1 MNTVLHAGLRAL
13 VFLGIALVLGSGIF
27 ARWISPETLT
37 KATRRY
43 LRLGLWIGCGFV
55 IVGSFGEIAMTVTR
69 ILRGRFAT
77 AVLIDYLLTT
87 RHGQATLVRSG
98 LVVLLG
104 VWGMR
109 TLQRRFDRLIY
120 AVLGLSLLATISIIS
135 HSGTMGTLPFL
146 GDLAHLVGTAL
157 WGGGLL
163 YLAWVPIWQSGPLL
177 KQAVGRV
184 STLGVISVI
193 VLISSGSYMGALHL
207 YGLGALTETSYGLSL
222 SVKLMLVLMILTL
235 AGLNRWLLVPLL
247 ERRAIALPL
256 KRAVRLESVLL
267 AAVLVTTG
275 VLTTRE
281 PAHDHGAHGSH
292 MHHEQDGH
300 THTETSTDT
309 PPHHLTLEAGT
320 LIFSATEGG
329 NLALTTES
337 TQTSVLSLEAFS
349 PTGDFGLLTLVQ
361 EGETQPLEAVTLQP
375 QEIAT
380 ISLPSDETGI
390 WQLLGELD
398 GELFELSVTVERAV
412 TPSGL
417 DVTLLLIPT
426 PSLSGGGRTQAFVS
440 IARDGEPVQ
449 EPVSLNFRMPDM
461 VHASDGDEIDLEA
474 DSGSGV
480 QSFLTFPMTGIWELT
495 LRVNGETV
503 MIPIEMVSD

>member
-1 MNTVLHAGLRAL
+1 M

-27 ARWISPETLT
+27 SRWISPETLT

-43 LRLGLWIGCGFV
+43 LRFGLWIGCGFV
-55 IVGSFGEIAMTVTR
+55 IIGSFGEITMTVTR
-69 ILRGRFAT
+69 ILRGQFDS

-98 LVVLLG
+98 LVILLG

-120 AVLGLSLLATISIIS
+120 AGVGLSLLTTISIIS

-146 GDLAHLVGTAL
+146 GDLAHLIGTAL

-193 VLISSGSYMGALHL
+193 VLISSGSYMGVLHL
-207 YGLGALTETSYGLSL
+207 YGFGALTETAYGLSL

-247 ERRAIALPL
+247 ERRAFALPL

-281 PAHDHGAHGSH
+281 PAHDHSAHGAEHDS
-292 MHHEQDGH
+292 H
-300 THTETSTDT
+300 THAETPTDT
-309 PPHHLTLEAGT
+309 PPHHLMLEAGT
-320 LIFSATEGG
+320 LILSVTENG
-329 NLALTTES
+329 NLALSINSAEA
-337 TQTSVLSLEAFS
+337 SVLSLEAVS
-349 PTGDFGLLTLVQ
+349 PTGDFGLLTLLQADQVQ
-361 EGETQPLEAVTLQP
+361 PFEAVPLEP
-375 QEIAT
+375 QETAT
-380 ISLPSDETGI
+380 VTLPSDETGI
-390 WQLLGELD
+390 WQLLGELN
-398 GELFELSVTVERAV
+398 GELFELPVTVERAV

-417 DVTLLLIPT
+417 DITLRLIPT

-449 EPVSLNFRMPDM
+449 ASVSLNFRMPDM
-461 VHASDGDEIDLEA
+461 VHASDADEIDLEQLP
-474 DSGSGV
+474 DSSL
-480 QSFLTFPMTGIWELT
+480 QSLLAFPMTGTWELT
-495 LRVNGETV
+495 LWVNDETV
-503 MIPIEMVSD
+503 MIPIEMVAD

>member
-1 MNTVLHAGLRAL
+1 M

-43 LRLGLWIGCGFV
+43 LQFGLWIGCGFV
-55 IVGSFGEIAMTVTR
+55 IIGSFGEITITVTR
-69 ILRGRFAT
+69 ILRGQFDS

-98 LVVLLG
+98 LVILLG

-120 AVLGLSLLATISIIS
+120 AGVGLSLLATISIIS

-146 GDLAHLVGTAL
+146 GDLAHLIGTAL

-163 YLAWVPIWQSGPLL
+163 YLAWVPIWQNGKWL

-193 VLISSGSYMGALHL
+193 VLISSGSYMGVLHL
-207 YGLGALTETSYGLSL
+207 YGFGALTETAYGLSL

-247 ERRAIALPL
+247 ERRAITLPL

-281 PAHDHGAHGSH
+281 PAHDHRAHGAQY
-292 MHHEQDGH
+292 HEHDSH
-300 THTETSTDT
+300 THAETPTDT
-309 PPHHLTLEAGT
+309 PPNHLVLEAGT
-320 LIFSATEGG
+320 LILSVTEDG
-329 NLALTTES
+329 NLALSINSREA
-337 TQTSVLSLEAFS
+337 SVLSLEAVS
-349 PTGDFGLLTLVQ
+349 PTGDFGLLTLLR
-361 EGETQPLEAVTLQP
+361 EDEAQPLEAVTLEP
-375 QEIAT
+375 QENAAVT
-380 ISLPSDETGI
+380 LPNDETGI

-417 DVTLLLIPT
+417 NINLLLIPT
-426 PSLSGGGRTQAFVS
+426 PSLSGGGQTQAFVS
-440 IARDGEPVQ
+440 LTQDGEPVQ
-449 EPVSLNFRMPDM
+449 ESVSLNFRMPDM
-461 VHASDGDEIDLEA
+461 VHASDDDEIDLKQLP
-474 DSGSGV
+474 DSSL
-480 QSFLTFPMTGIWELT
+480 QSLLAFPMTGIWELT
-495 LRVNGETV
+495 LWVNDETV
-503 MIPIEMVSD
+503 VIPIEMMSD